1 MFEAERHSKQISTQS
16 EDFLTSSVFGLLRHI
31 PPSFGLF
38 PFLKKTRCLGF
49 GEPLSLSYFDVDESC
64 LQVDWFFWQL
74 STEKG
79 VGEPDLIL
87 RLHGGGKEA
96 LLIIEVKYLS
106 GKSGEGEVN
115 DQLKRYVEA
124 LGARERRRFF
134 PAEQIQRCDGPLL
147 GLVYLTVDPAVSEL
161 QASRSH
167 IKNADLSER
176 LYGLTWR
183 ALHETLEEQ
192 TLLSRST
199 WWGPLLDDLK
209 GMLYTRHLRPFS
221 GWSLMQAKWLF
232 SHDWEKTAFFEAP
245 ARTVQ
250 ASESDFS
257 GWGWLD
263 NHPAP
268 NNPEGKVFYNG

>member
-1 MFEAERHSKQISTQS
+1 MFEAERNSKQISIQS

-31 PPSFGLF
+31 SPPCGLF
-38 PFLKKTRCLGF
+38 PFLRKARHLGF
-49 GEPLSLSYFDVDESC
+49 GEPLSLSYFDVDENN
-64 LQVDWFFWQL
+64 LRVDWFFWQL
-74 STEKG
+74 STERG

-124 LGARERRRFF
+124 LGDIDRRRFF
-134 PAEQIQRCDGPLL
+134 PAEQIQNCDGPLL

-183 ALHETLEEQ
+183 ELHETFEKQ
-192 TLLSRST
+192 ILLSRNT

-209 GMLYTRHLRPFS
+209 DMLEMRHLRPFS
-221 GWSLMQAKWLF
+221 GWSLTQAEWLS
-232 SHDWEKTAFFEAP
+232 SHNWEKSVFFEAP
-245 ARTVQ
+245 SRTVQ
-250 ASESDFS
+250 TPESDFS
-257 GWGWLD
+257 GWSWLD
-263 NHPAP
+263 NHPVP
-268 NNPEGKVFYNG
+268 THSEGKVFYNG